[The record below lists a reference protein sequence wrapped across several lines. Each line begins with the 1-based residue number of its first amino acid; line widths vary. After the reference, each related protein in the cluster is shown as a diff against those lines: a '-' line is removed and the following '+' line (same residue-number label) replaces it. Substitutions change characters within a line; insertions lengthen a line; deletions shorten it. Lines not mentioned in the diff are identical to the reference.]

1 MAKKRER
8 IFNYVLILCTVAYI
22 FFVIFYDHYRIDMHD
37 KVLKD
42 AGKEKA
48 YAATML
54 LVFIIL
60 NILILGVGSAILSIL
75 LFVFTNLLFAKGKK
89 RTIVFLVVLC
99 ICKILAC
106 ALTVLGAV
114 LAYSYAHTDWVMKL
128 VYTLMPTLYLA
139 SIVHGLVFW
148 KKIISDQ

>member
-8 IFNYVLILCTVAYI
+8 ILNYILILCTVVYV

-37 KVLKD
+37 KALK
-42 AGKEKA
+42 AAEEGKA

-54 LVFIIL
+54 LVFIIF
-60 NILILGVGSAILSIL
+60 NILILGVGSAILTIL
-75 LFVFTNLLFAKGKK
+75 LFVFTNLLFSKGKK
-89 RTIVFLVVLC
+89 RTIFFLVVLF

-128 VYTLMPTLYLA
+128 AYTLMPTLYIA
-139 SIVHGLVFW
+139 SVVHSAVFF
-148 KKIISDQ
+148 KKIAAQQ